1 MICFPGKKKK
11 ILQMCIVFS
20 VIHIVMCMPHS
31 PVVFN
36 KKNQM

>member
-1 MICFPGKKKK
+1 
-11 ILQMCIVFS
+11 LQMCIVFS

-36 KKNQM
+36 ENQM